1 MNPLRRRNARAMWD
15 LHYGPN
21 MTPMVDVVMV
31 ILIFFMASASV
42 LGPEW
47 FLKTALPRSRAT
59 PQIDPTKEPVRLRI
73 ELAREGSGPTT
84 ASLDGGPAER
94 LSVLPARV
102 DAKQK
107 AAAGA
112 ELIVLI
118 APSSA
123 VPYDDVVR
131 VHEVCFGT
139 GITKVGL
146 IDSASASPA
155 PTPAPAPTTTK

>member
-1 MNPLRRRNARAMWD
+1 MNPLRRRNARAQWD

-47 FLKTALPRSRAT
+47 FLKTALPRARAT

-84 ASLDGGPAER
+84 VSIDGGPSQGLAR
-94 LSVLPARV
+94 LAARV
-102 DAKQK
+102 DERQR

-118 APSSA
+118 APGPS
-123 VPYDDVVR
+123 VPYNDVVR
-131 VHEVCFGT
+131 VHEICFGT
-139 GITKVGL
+139 GISKVGL
-146 IDSASASPA
+146 IDSAAAPPA
-155 PTPAPAPTTTK
+155 PTPQ